1 MKKTLILLLIIL
13 LIFPSVLAINL
24 KVEKPESNE
33 VIIAGINKPAVYD
46 LEITNLELTDNFRFD
61 NLLGF
66 SMFPIGTVQINTGET
81 KKIQLIIYPREN
93 FNYRGFYNFQYSI
106 MGQDSSKIE
115 EEIIIKI
122 IDLEDAFEVGSGEID
137 PESNSLE
144 IYIHNKENFDFEE
157 INVEFSS
164 VFFNIEKN
172 FSLGPNERKN
182 FNVQLN
188 KDDFKKLMAG
198 FYTLKAKVVAEDEKT
213 NIEGIIK
220 FIEKDIVT
228 TTKKDYGFIINTN
241 IIEKTNKGNIITKSE
256 TVIKKNIISRLFT
269 SFNPEPDIVERD
281 RFNVYY
287 TWSVEIQPGEKS
299 EIIIKTNWLFPL
311 LVIFFIVT
319 IVILVKQFSGTHL
332 NLRKKVSFV
341 KAKGGEF
348 ALKVT
353 IFIHAKK
360 YVERVN
366 IVDRLPSLVK
376 IYERFGGDKPSRINE
391 KNKRIE
397 WEFEKLEEGETRI
410 ISYIIYSKIGVL
422 GKFALPSTTAV
433 YERDGEIH
441 ESESNRAFFVA
452 EQRKNEVEEE

>member
-1 MKKTLILLLIIL
+1 D
-13 LIFPSVLAINL
+13 L
-24 KVEKPESNE
+24 K
-33 VIIAGINKPAVYD
+33 
-46 LEITNLELTDNFRFD
+46 
-61 NLLGF
+61 
-66 SMFPIGTVQINTGET
+66 
-81 KKIQLIIYPREN
+81 
-93 FNYRGFYNFQYSI
+93 
-106 MGQDSSKIE
+106 
-115 EEIIIKI
+115 
-122 IDLEDAFEVGSGEID
+122 DAFEIGSGEIN

-164 VFFNIEKN
+164 AFFDITKN
-172 FSLGPNERKN
+172 LSLGPNERRN
-182 FNVQLN
+182 FDVQLN
-188 KDDFKKLMAG
+188 KEDFKKLMAR
-198 FYTLKAKVVAEDEKT
+198 FYTLKAKVNVEDEKA
-213 NIEGIIK
+213 NVEGVIK
-220 FIEKDIVT
+220 FVEKDIVT

>member
-1 MKKTLILLLIIL
+1 MKKILILLMIL
-13 LIFPSVLAINL
+13 LILPSTLAINL
-24 KVEKPESNE
+24 KVEKPDSNE

-66 SMFPIGTVQINTGET
+66 SMFPIGTIKINTGKTE
-81 KKIQLIIYPREN
+81 KIQLIIYPREN

-106 MGQDSSKIE
+106 MGQDSSKIDE
-115 EEIIIKI
+115 EVIIKI
-122 IDLEDAFEVGSGEID
+122 IDLKDAFEIGSGEIN

-164 VFFNIEKN
+164 AFFDITKN
-172 FSLGPNERKN
+172 LSLGPNERRN
-182 FNVQLN
+182 FDVQLN
-188 KDDFKKLMAG
+188 KEDFKKLMAG
-198 FYTLKAKVVAEDEKT
+198 FYTLKAKVNVEDEKA
-213 NIEGIIK
+213 NVEGVIK
-220 FIEKDIVT
+220 FVEKDIVT